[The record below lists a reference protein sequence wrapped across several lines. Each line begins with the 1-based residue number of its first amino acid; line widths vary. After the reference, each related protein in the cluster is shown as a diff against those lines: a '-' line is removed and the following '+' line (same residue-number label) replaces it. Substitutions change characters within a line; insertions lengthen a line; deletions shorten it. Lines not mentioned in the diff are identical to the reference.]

1 MTQYSGKVIR
11 RNPVTPTQQSASGV
25 WKLTDQAAAI
35 RNNTWPIAGVPDPI
49 SRSVRLRSSAS
60 AYFNRTPAIA
70 GNRTTWTFSAWI
82 KRGALGGTYRILQ
95 AATTATPSTDDQYFS
110 FLFNSSDQLACGL
123 QTVNAFVTSQVFRD
137 PSAWYHFVLVA
148 DTTNATSS
156 NRIQLYVNGSRVTAF
171 SSSATITQN
180 QNLALNS
187 TSSQTAIGREILT
200 GSSGPFDGYL
210 TEINFIDGQALTPSS
225 FGTTDSLTGAWIPL
239 PYTGTYGT
247 NGFYLDFRDNT
258 STTTLGL
265 DYSGNSNNWTANN
278 ISLTAGSTYDSM
290 LDVPTPWIGYSATTD
305 TSAVTRGNY
314 CTANPLLTSNNITFS
329 NANLSLDVGATG
341 GVYRN
346 AGGTFAQSTGKWYW
360 EFAFG
365 NTVANPLGGVGDVT
379 QSRATWESDTTGNAN
394 FWYVNAINGNKVN
407 AGSTSYGS
415 SFLTTDIC
423 MVALDMDNGRIWWGK
438 NGTWFASG
446 DPAAGTNAAFTNL
459 TGKTLAPVFF
469 GGSGSSGGNSY
480 TLNFG
485 QRPFSYAPPSGFK
498 TLCATNLPTPTILNG
513 AQFMAATLYT
523 GTGSSQTIANTV
535 NGVNFQPDLV
545 WMKSRSAATDHGLYD
560 AVRGVQ
566 LQLES
571 NTTTAE
577 TTETTGLTAF
587 TSTGFTVGAL
597 AQLNTNTATYVGWQ
611 WNAGGSNATNTS
623 GTITSTVRAST
634 TAGFSVVTFTGNGST
649 GTVGHGLGVA
659 PRMIIQ
665 KPRNSTGSW
674 AVYHASLGA
683 GNAVWLNLTDASA
696 SYPTVWNSTT
706 PTSSVYSVGSYM
718 GTSNYVAYC
727 FAQIAG
733 YSAFGSYTGNGSTDG
748 PFVFTGFRPRWV
760 MFKRTDTTGNWL
772 LYDTSRLGYNQSN
785 NYLLP
790 DLSNAEGS
798 GDNFIDILSNGFKAR
813 VASQSINVSGGT
825 YIFAAFAEN
834 PFKYSNA
841 R

>member
-70 GNRTTWTFSAWI
+70 GNRRTWTWSGWV
-82 KRGALGGTYRILQ
+82 KRGAVDASFRNLLVVQSAGNTY
-95 AATTATPSTDDQYFS
+95 TAFG
-110 FLFNSSDQLACGL
+110 FNSSNNLVFGQDTAG
-123 QTVNAFVTSQVFRD
+123 VTNSSETTAAVFRD
-137 PSAWYHFVLVA
+137 PSAWYHVVLAIDTTQATAANRVRLFINGAQVSTTVSAQIAQNA
-148 DTTNATSS
+148 DTF
-156 NRIQLYVNGSRVTAF
+156 V
-171 SSSATITQN
+171 
-180 QNLALNS
+180 NS
-187 TSSQTAIGREILT
+187 TTTHYIGSNFT
-200 GSSGPFDGYL
+200 PGNFFDGYL

-314 CTANPLLTSNNITFS
+314 AVLNPLSLGSTVTLS
-329 NANLSLDVGATG
+329 NANLTMTEVGTYATT
-341 GVYRN
+341 VSSI
-346 AGGTFAQSTGKWYW
+346 AMTSGKWYA
-360 EFAFG
+360 EMTVGSNTFAG
-365 NTVANPLGGVGDVT
+365 TIGIAKLGY
-379 QSRATWESDTTGNAN
+379 A
-394 FWYVNAINGNKVN
+394 
-407 AGSTSYGS
+407 STSRLGFQANTWSYNNDGGLYYNSNTLAVVS
-415 SFLTTDIC
+415 SYTTNDVI
-423 MVALDMDNGRIWWGK
+423 GI
-438 NGTWFASG
+438 
-446 DPAAGTNAAFTNL
+446 AFDADNL
-459 TGKTLAPVFF
+459 TITFYKNNVQQGTQYTAAN
-469 GGSGSSGGNSY
+469 SGLTAGEFYFATGHINS
-480 TLNFG
+480 TSNWNFG

-513 AQFMAATLYT
+513 AQFMAATTYT
-523 GTGSSQTIANTV
+523 GNGSTQSIVNTV
-535 NGVNFQPDLV
+535 NGVSFQPDLV
-545 WMKSRSAATDHGLYD
+545 WIKVRSTTGSHVLQDS
-560 AVRGVQ
+560 VRGPTAY
-566 LQLES
+566 LQS
-571 NTTTAE
+571 NATAAE
-577 TTETTGLTAF
+577 
-587 TSTGFTVGAL
+587 
-597 AQLNTNTATYVGWQ
+597 NTNTANDWFRSFNSNGFTVAGSTTGGTPTTEWNGNGNTFVGWQ

-733 YSAFGSYTGNGSTDG
+733 FSAFGSYTGNGSTDG
-748 PFVFTGFRPRWV
+748 PFVFCGFRPRWV
-760 MFKRTDTTGNWL
+760 MIKRTDTTGNWYVL
-772 LYDTSRLGYNQSN
+772 DAVRSSFNLATAMLAPNLSAAEFTSTEFNE
-785 NYLLP
+785 
-790 DLSNAEGS
+790 DM
-798 GDNFIDILSNGFKAR
+798 LSNGFKLRTA
-813 VASQSINVSGGT
+813 NVESNASGGT